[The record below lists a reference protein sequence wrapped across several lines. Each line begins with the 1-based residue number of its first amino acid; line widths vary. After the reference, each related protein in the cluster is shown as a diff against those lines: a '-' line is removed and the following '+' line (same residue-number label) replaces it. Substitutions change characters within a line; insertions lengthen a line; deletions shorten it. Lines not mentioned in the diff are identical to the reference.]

1 MIAGM
6 PPGTGVHS
14 DGAILDGVLERIT
27 FANPETGYTI
37 ARIDPGRGGPDMITA
52 VGPLLGAQ
60 VGESL
65 RMRGR
70 WTSHPKYG
78 KQFEVHSYTT
88 VLPATAAGIQRYL
101 GSGLIKGI
109 GPVMAERMVNRF
121 GVDIMHII
129 EDSPGRLI
137 EVEGLGPKRTAM
149 ITAAWA
155 EQKAIKEVM
164 IFLQGVGVST
174 SLAVRIYKKYGD
186 ASISVVRAEPYRL
199 ASDVWGIGFK
209 TADTIAAAVGIA
221 RDSPERI
228 KAGLAYTLSEAADDG
243 HCYLPA
249 PNLIADAAKI
259 LDVPA
264 ELITPCLDELAAA
277 EGVVR
282 EAVPASAG
290 TDPQVPAVYLPP
302 FYQAERSLASSLLRL
317 LAAREDR
324 LAAFTS
330 VDWDK
335 VLGWLRG
342 RTGSSLA
349 PEQEEAVRLALTSRI
364 AVLTGGPGCGKSFT
378 VRSVVELARAKGAR
392 IILAAPT
399 GRAAKRL
406 AELTGHEAATIHR
419 LLQLRPGGEPSFD
432 AATPLDADL
441 VVVDETSMV
450 DVILAN
456 KLVKAVPPGAHLL
469 LVGDVDQLPSVGA
482 GEVLRDLL
490 SAGSLPVVRLRRIF
504 RQAQQSGIVI
514 NAHRINDGQPPGL
527 TGFADFFWFSCEEAE
542 QTAELVVDIVARRIP
557 ARFGLDP
564 RRDVQVLCPMHRGPT
579 GAGNLNTLLQE
590 ALTPFREGQQE
601 RRYGG
606 RVFRIGDKV
615 TQLRNNYEKGAAGV
629 FNGTVGVVTGM
640 SLDDHTL
647 TVLTDEDEKVDYG
660 FDELDELAHAYA
672 VTIHRSQGSEY
683 PAVVIPL
690 TMGSWMMLQRNLLYT
705 GVTRA
710 RKLVVLA
717 GSRRALAVAVRTRG
731 AGRRHT
737 SLGYRLRLHRA
748 QPEQQAGRRDGR
760 GTGHEQRDASCGRG
774 DRLQDPGPVDAA
786 DGPEQLPLGHRL
798 ARTDG
803 RLPPAL
809 VLTAQPQEAAKMSR
823 RPVRA
828 GARGR
833 VVGHAERREDPVE
846 PADVRV
852 DGGPFDEA
860 AAAGFGDDGRDAGG
874 GRSRAGGAADRTV
887 RTRFLADDVAEPVRG
902 GQLAGPGLGRAR
914 VVERE
919 RLKRLDH
926 VAGVHVD
933 QRIGARDELRECRV
947 RQPVGESPRRVA
959 REAPVEVLAVVGHDE
974 RAAGAERGQVQHRHR
989 DNPAAQFPF
998 LEAPGPLADAGSR
1011 RVLRAVH
1018 SGQDGEPRAVAGAGQ
1033 LDDGYLQAG
1042 QRERVTAR
1050 GRGHAS
1056 VLHG

>member
-1 MIAGM
+1 MLSPGGMIVRMPAGT
-6 PPGTGVHS
+6 PVHR
-14 DGAILDGVLERIT
+14 DIAVLDGVLERVT

-37 ARIDPGRGGPDMITA
+37 ARIDAGRGPDLITV

-88 VLPATAAGIQRYL
+88 VLPATTQGIQRYL

-109 GPVMAERMVNRF
+109 GPVMAERMVAHF
-121 GVDIMHII
+121 GVDIMHVI
-129 EDSPGRLI
+129 EDAPGRLI
-137 EVEGLGPKRTAM
+137 EVDGLGPKRTAM

-186 ASISVVRAEPYRL
+186 ESISVVRAEPYRL

-209 TADTIAAAVGIA
+209 TADTIAASVGIA

-282 EAVPASAG
+282 ETVPAAAAVASAQAA
-290 TDPQVPAVYLPP
+290 PQVPAVYLPP
-302 FYQAERSLASSLLRL
+302 FYQAERALAQALLRL
-317 LAAREDR
+317 LASGRDR
-324 LAAFTS
+324 LSGFAA

-335 VLGWLRG
+335 ALGWLRG
-342 RTGSSLA
+342 RTGAPLA
-349 PEQEEAVRLALTSRI
+349 PEQEEAVRLALTSRV

-378 VRSVVELARAKGAR
+378 VRSVVELARAKGAKVV
-392 IILAAPT
+392 LAAPT

-432 AATPLDADL
+432 ASSPLDADL

-456 KLVKAVPPGAHLL
+456 KLVKAIAPGAHLL

-490 SAGSLPVVRLRRIF
+490 AAGTLPVVRLTKIF

-514 NAHRINDGQPPGL
+514 NAHRINAGQPPGL
-527 TGFADFFWFSCEEAE
+527 REFGDFFMFACDEADD
-542 QTAELVVDIVARRIP
+542 TAPLVVDIVARRIP

-564 RRDVQVLCPMHRGPT
+564 RRDVQVLCPMHRGPA
-579 GAGNLNTLLQE
+579 GAGNLNLLLQE
-590 ALTPFREGQQE
+590 ALTPFADGQPE

-606 RVFRIGDKV
+606 RVFRVGDKV
-615 TQLRNNYEKGAAGV
+615 TQLRNNYEKGAAGI
-629 FNGTVGVVTGM
+629 FNGTVGVVTGL
-640 SLDDHTL
+640 SVEEHTL

-705 GVTRA
+705 AVTRA
-710 RKLVVLA
+710 KKLVVLA
-717 GSRRALAVAVRTRG
+717 GSRRALAVAIRTKG

-737 SLGYRLRLHRA
+737 ALDYRLRA
-748 QPEQQAGRRDGR
+748 
-760 GTGHEQRDASCGRG
+760 
-774 DRLQDPGPVDAA
+774 
-786 DGPEQLPLGHRL
+786 
-798 ARTDG
+798 
-803 RLPPAL
+803 
-809 VLTAQPQEAAKMSR
+809 
-823 RPVRA
+823 
-828 GARGR
+828 
-833 VVGHAERREDPVE
+833 
-846 PADVRV
+846 
-852 DGGPFDEA
+852 
-860 AAAGFGDDGRDAGG
+860 
-874 GRSRAGGAADRTV
+874 
-887 RTRFLADDVAEPVRG
+887 
-902 GQLAGPGLGRAR
+902 
-914 VVERE
+914 
-919 RLKRLDH
+919 
-926 VAGVHVD
+926 
-933 QRIGARDELRECRV
+933 
-947 RQPVGESPRRVA
+947 
-959 REAPVEVLAVVGHDE
+959 
-974 RAAGAERGQVQHRHR
+974 
-989 DNPAAQFPF
+989 
-998 LEAPGPLADAGSR
+998 
-1011 RVLRAVH
+1011 
-1018 SGQDGEPRAVAGAGQ
+1018 
-1033 LDDGYLQAG
+1033 
-1042 QRERVTAR
+1042 
-1050 GRGHAS
+1050 
-1056 VLHG
+1056 